1 MNSLNHKQE
10 ETMKTKTLI
19 VLTLLALLAM
29 GCATAKKMEMTSES
43 AKPGTQITFKGA
55 PYKLLGNPLT
65 IGAPLPSV
73 PLTDAKTLKD
83 VDLSTERGSVLLLS
97 TVVSIDTAV

>member
-1 MNSLNHKQE
+1 
-10 ETMKTKTLI
+10 MKTKI
-19 VLTLLALLAM
+19 PIALTLVALVGM
-29 GCATAKKMEMTSES
+29 GCAAAKKMEMTSES
-43 AKPGTQITFKGA
+43 VRPGTQITFKGT

-65 IGAPLPSV
+65 VGSPLPSV
-73 PLTDAKTLKD
+73 PLVDAKTLRD

>member
-1 MNSLNHKQE
+1 
-10 ETMKTKTLI
+10 MKTKILI
-19 VLTLLALLAM
+19 VLTLVVLLGM
-29 GCATAKKMEMTSES
+29 GCAAAKKMEVSSES
-43 AKPGTQITFKGA
+43 VRPGTQITFKGT

-83 VDLSTERGSVLLLS
+83 VDLSTDRGSVLLLS

>member
-1 MNSLNHKQE
+1 
-10 ETMKTKTLI
+10 MKRKILI
-19 VLTLLALLAM
+19 VLTLVALLGM
-29 GCATAKKMEMTSES
+29 GCAVAKKMEMTSES
-43 AKPGTQITFKGA
+43 VGAGTQITFKGA
-55 PYKLLGNPLT
+55 PHKLLGSPLT

-83 VDLSTERGSVLLLS
+83 VDLSSERGSMLLIS